1 MLVIAKIDLLK
12 IKLKLNLIYLM
23 YFRKND
29 KKQTEIFLYNK
40 LRFLILLCNINNL
53 IFQIILW
60 KDNFIMYVIHYVI
73 VYNIW

>member
-12 IKLKLNLIYLM
+12 IKLKLNLNYLM

-40 LRFLILLCNINNL
+40 LHFLILLCNINNL
-53 IFQIILW
+53 IFQIIL
-60 KDNFIMYVIHYVI
+60 
-73 VYNIW
+73 

>member
-12 IKLKLNLIYLM
+12 IKLKLNLNYLM

-40 LRFLILLCNINNL
+40 LHFFILLCNINNL
-53 IFQIILW
+53 IFQIIL
-60 KDNFIMYVIHYVI
+60 
-73 VYNIW
+73 

>member
-40 LRFLILLCNINNL
+40 LRFLILFCNINNL
-53 IFQIILW
+53 IFQIIL
-60 KDNFIMYVIHYVI
+60 
-73 VYNIW
+73 

>member
-40 LRFLILLCNINNL
+40 LHFLILLCNINNL
-53 IFQIILW
+53 IFQIIL
-60 KDNFIMYVIHYVI
+60 
-73 VYNIW
+73 

>member
-23 YFRKND
+23 YFQKYD

-40 LRFLILLCNINNL
+40 LRFLILFCNINNL
-53 IFQIILW
+53 IFQIIL
-60 KDNFIMYVIHYVI
+60 
-73 VYNIW
+73 

>member
-12 IKLKLNLIYLM
+12 IKLKLNLNYLM

-40 LRFLILLCNINNL
+40 LRFFILLCNINNL
-53 IFQIILW
+53 IFQIIL
-60 KDNFIMYVIHYVI
+60 
-73 VYNIW
+73 

>member
-12 IKLKLNLIYLM
+12 IKLKLNLNYLM

-60 KDNFIMYVIHYVI
+60 KDNFIMYVIH
-73 VYNIW
+73 

>member
-1 MLVIAKIDLLK
+1 MLVIVKIDLLK

-53 IFQIILW
+53 IFQIIL
-60 KDNFIMYVIHYVI
+60 
-73 VYNIW
+73 